1 MTNIT
6 LDQNT
11 IRYISVFEKITK
23 TRVRDCIE
31 TPDKLVFIVARGQIG
46 AAIGKKG
53 ENVKRLHEL
62 FKKNLDV
69 IEYSDDPE
77 KFLKNIFHNYK
88 IKNVEIEKRGNK
100 THAIVSVESKDKG
113 KIIGK
118 DGRNLK
124 LARDILIRHHDI
136 EGLTID

>member
-31 TPDKLVFIVARGQIG
+31 TPDKLIFIVARGQIG

-77 KFLKNIFHNYK
+77 SFLKNIFHNYK
-88 IKNVEIEKRGNK
+88 IKKVEIEKRGNK

>member
-6 LDQNT
+6 LDGNAL
-11 IRYISVFEKITK
+11 RYISVFERVTK
-23 TRVRDCIE
+23 TVVKDCIE
-31 TPDKLVFIVARGQIG
+31 TPDKLVFIVATGHIG

-53 ENVKRLHEL
+53 ENIKRLYEL

-77 KFLKNIFHNYK
+77 KFLRNIFHNYK
-88 IKNVEIEKRGNK
+88 IKGVIIEKRGNK
-100 THAIVSVESKDKG
+100 IHATVSVESKDKG

-124 LARDILIRHHDI
+124 LARDILSRHHDI
-136 EGLTID
+136 ESLSID

>member
-6 LDQNT
+6 LDGNA
-11 IRYISVFEKITK
+11 IKYISVFEKVTK
-23 TRVRDCIE
+23 AVVKDFIE
-31 TPDKLVFIVARGQIG
+31 TPDKLVFIVARGHIG
-46 AAIGKKG
+46 AAIGKRG
-53 ENVKRLHEL
+53 GNVKRLFEL

-77 KFLKNIFHNYK
+77 RFLRNIFHNYK
-88 IKNVEIEKRGNK
+88 IKGVEIERRGK
-100 THAIVSVESKDKG
+100 KIHATVRVESKDKG

-124 LARDILIRHHDI
+124 LARDILNRHHDI
-136 EGLTID
+136 ESLSIS

>member
-31 TPDKLVFIVARGQIG
+31 TPDKLIFIVARGQIG

-77 KFLKNIFHNYK
+77 RFLKNIFHNYK
-88 IKNVEIEKRGNK
+88 IKNVEIEKRGTK
-100 THAIVSVESKDKG
+100 VHAIVSVESKDKG

>member
-6 LDQNT
+6 LDGNAL
-11 IRYISVFEKITK
+11 RAISAFEKITRTVVK
-23 TRVRDCIE
+23 DCID
-31 TPDKLVFIVARGQIG
+31 TPDKLVFIVATGQIG

-53 ENVKRLHEL
+53 ENVKRLYEM

-69 IEYSDDPE
+69 IEYSDNPE
-77 KFLKNIFHNYK
+77 KFVRNIFHNYK
-88 IKNVEIEKRGNK
+88 IKGVEIERRGK
-100 THAIVSVESKDKG
+100 KIHATVSVESMDKG

-124 LARDILIRHHDI
+124 LARDILSRHTDI
-136 EGLTID
+136 ESLSID

>member
-100 THAIVSVESKDKG
+100 VHAIVSVESKDKG

>member
-11 IRYISVFEKITK
+11 IRFISVFEKITK
-23 TRVRDCIE
+23 THVRDCIE
-31 TPDKLVFIVARGQIG
+31 TSDKLIFIVAKGQIG
-46 AAIGKKG
+46 AAIGKRG

-77 KFLKNIFHNYK
+77 RFLKNIFHNYK
-88 IKNVEIEKRGNK
+88 IKGVEIEKRGNK
-100 THAIVSVESKDKG
+100 VHAIVSVESKDKG

>member
-6 LDQNT
+6 LNGDAL
-11 IRYISVFEKITK
+11 RYISVFEKITRTNVK
-23 TRVRDCIE
+23 DCIE

-46 AAIGKKG
+46 AAIGKRG
-53 ENVKRLHEL
+53 ENVKRLHEM

-88 IKNVEIEKRGNK
+88 IKGVEIEKRGK
-100 THAIVSVESKDKG
+100 KIHATVSVHSKDKG

-124 LARDILIRHHDI
+124 LARDILSRHHDI
-136 EGLTID
+136 ESLSID

>member
-6 LDQNT
+6 FDQNT
-11 IRYISVFEKITK
+11 LRYISVFEKVTNTHVK
-23 TRVRDCIE
+23 DCIE

-53 ENVKRLHEL
+53 ENVRRLHEM

-69 IEYSDDPE
+69 IEYADDPE
-77 KFLKNIFHNYK
+77 RFLKNIFHNYK
-88 IKNVEIEKRGNK
+88 IKGVEIEKRGQK
-100 THAIVSVESKDKG
+100 IHATVSVESKDKG

-124 LARDILIRHHDI
+124 LARVILTRHTDI

>member
-6 LDQNT
+6 LNGDAL
-11 IRYISVFEKITK
+11 RYISVFERVTK
-23 TRVRDCIE
+23 TVVKDCIE
-31 TPDKLVFIVARGQIG
+31 TPDKLVFIVAQGQIG

-62 FKKNLDV
+62 FKKTLDV

-77 KFLKNIFHNYK
+77 RFLRNIFHNYK
-88 IKNVEIEKRGNK
+88 IKGVDIEKRGK
-100 THAIVSVESKDKG
+100 KIHATVSVESKDKG

-124 LARDILIRHHDI
+124 LARDILSRHHDI
-136 EGLTID
+136 ESLSIN

>member
-31 TPDKLVFIVARGQIG
+31 TVDKLVFIVARGQIG
-46 AAIGKKG
+46 AAIGEKG
-53 ENVKRLHEL
+53 KNVKRLHEM
-62 FKKNLDV
+62 FNKNLDV

-77 KFLKNIFHNYK
+77 RFLRNIFHNYK
-88 IKNVEIEKRGNK
+88 IKDVEIERRGNK
-100 THAIVSVESKDKG
+100 IHAIVSVESKDKG

-124 LARDILIRHHDI
+124 LAREILVRHHDI
-136 EGLTID
+136 QGLTIN

>member
-31 TPDKLVFIVARGQIG
+31 TADKLVFIVARGQIG

-77 KFLKNIFHNYK
+77 RFLKNIFHNYK
-88 IKNVEIEKRGNK
+88 IKGVEIEKRGNK

>member
-6 LDQNT
+6 LDGDALLA
-11 IRYISVFEKITK
+11 ISVFEKV
-23 TRVRDCIE
+23 TRTMVKDFID
-31 TPDKLVFIVARGQIG
+31 TPDKLVFIVTQGQIG

-53 ENVKRLHEL
+53 ENVKRLCEM

-69 IEYSDDPE
+69 IEYSQDSE
-77 KFLKNIFHNYK
+77 RFIKNIFHNYK
-88 IKNVEIEKRGNK
+88 IRGVEIERRGK
-100 THAIVSVESKDKG
+100 KIHATVSVEKKDKG

-124 LARDILIRHHDI
+124 LARDILSRHTDI
-136 EGLTID
+136 ESLSID

>member
-23 TRVRDCIE
+23 TRVR
-31 TPDKLVFIVARGQIG
+31 
-46 AAIGKKG
+46 
-53 ENVKRLHEL
+53 HEM

-77 KFLKNIFHNYK
+77 RFLRNIFHNYK
-88 IKNVEIEKRGNK
+88 IKDVEIEKRGNK
-100 THAIVSVESKDKG
+100 IHAIVSVESKDKG

-124 LARDILIRHHDI
+124 LAREILGRHHDI
-136 EGLTID
+136 QGLTIN

>member
-6 LDQNT
+6 FDQNT
-11 IRYISVFEKITK
+11 IRYISVFEKVTK
-23 TRVRDCIE
+23 THVKDCIE
-31 TPDKLVFIVARGQIG
+31 TQDKLVFIVARGQIG

-53 ENVKRLHEL
+53 ENVKRLHEM

-69 IEYSDDPE
+69 IEYSEDHE
-77 KFLKNIFHNYK
+77 RFLRNIFHNYK
-88 IKNVEIEKRGNK
+88 IKRVEIEKRGLK
-100 THAIVSVESKDKG
+100 IHATVSVESKDKG

-124 LARDILIRHHDI
+124 LARDILTRHTEI
-136 EGLTID
+136 EGLSIK

>member
-31 TPDKLVFIVARGQIG
+31 TPDKLIFIVARGQIG

-77 KFLKNIFHNYK
+77 RFLKNIFHNYK
-88 IKNVEIEKRGNK
+88 IKKVEIEKRGTK
-100 THAIVSVESKDKG
+100 VHAIVSVESKDKG

>member
-11 IRYISVFEKITK
+11 IRFISVFEKITK

-31 TPDKLVFIVARGQIG
+31 TQDKLIFIVARGQIG
-46 AAIGKKG
+46 AAIGKRG
-53 ENVKRLHEL
+53 ENVKRLHEM

-77 KFLKNIFHNYK
+77 RFLKNIFHNYK
-88 IKNVEIEKRGNK
+88 IKGVEIEKRGTK
-100 THAIVSVESKDKG
+100 VHAIVSVESKDKG

-136 EGLTID
+136 DGLTID

>member
-6 LDQNT
+6 LDGNAL
-11 IRYISVFEKITK
+11 RYISAFEKVTK
-23 TRVRDCIE
+23 TVVKDCIE
-31 TPDKLVFIVARGQIG
+31 TPDKLVFIVAKGQIG

-53 ENVKRLHEL
+53 ENIRRLHEM

-77 KFLKNIFHNYK
+77 RFLRNIFHNYK
-88 IKNVEIEKRGNK
+88 IKGIEIEKRGTKN
-100 THAIVSVESKDKG
+100 HAIVSVESKDKG

-124 LARDILIRHHDI
+124 LAKDILNRHHDI
-136 EGLTID
+136 EGLSID